1 VKRPPQSKDTP
12 TFSATLDGL
21 RTITLRFDRPGSPPP
36 ASGVTVRDRSGKRVQ
51 VGDIAPSRR
60 SPGAT
65 RAFSVKLASPPNFM
79 RQALEVEIQGIGVQR
94 VRLGRVLDNQQFYDA
109 EARLGATYSQQGTLF
124 GVYAPEAD
132 RVDVV
137 VAKSRSGSPTIRQ
150 PMIRNLRGVWSATL
164 EHDLRDQYYAFVLEG
179 PGLESDQE
187 VTDPCAKCGQ
197 YPGPRA
203 IICDLQDTDPSD
215 FLVTHPVKLATPAD
229 AVIYELNV
237 RDFTISPDSGVA
249 HKGLYKGLAES
260 GTHLPRR
267 PDVSTG
273 LDHLV
278 ELGITH
284 VQLMPV
290 QCFEDDGR
298 YNWGYMTAFFNTPE
312 ARFAT
317 TPDGIARIAEFKQ
330 AVQALHNHGIGV
342 VLDVVFNHT
351 SRHATFDQVAPGYYF
366 RRKPNGELWNGSGCG
381 NEFRTEAPMARKF
394 ILDSLKYW
402 VTEFG
407 IDGFRFDLMGLLD
420 FPTLEIIRD
429 ELRAVHPSILLYG
442 EPWTA
447 GPSGLRPTTG
457 KDTLRGSGVAAFDD
471 HFRDAV
477 KGDTNGDVPGFVQT
491 GDRREAVKLGLRG
504 SIQDWALHPTDA
516 VHYCECHDN
525 LTLWDKIVRT
535 TPKATDAERK
545 RMQRMAA
552 LLLLTSQ
559 GIPFLH
565 SAQEFCRT
573 KLGHH
578 NSYNLGDEVNQIDWS
593 LKKENADTF
602 AYYRDLIAL
611 RRAHPLFRLRTR
623 EEIEQRV
630 HLMIDVP
637 TPRCIAFALDG
648 RGLFGEP
655 FATILIL
662 LNGDRADV
670 RFPLGPGRW
679 LMVADG
685 DRVSH
690 QALSEHWNEVT
701 VPAHTGVILHK

>member
-1 VKRPPQSKDTP
+1 MRKSPRSKDTP
-12 TFSATLDGL
+12 AFSATLDGL
-21 RTITLRFDRPGSPPP
+21 RTITLRFDRPVSSPV
-36 ASGVTVRDRSGKRVQ
+36 AADVTVRDRSGEQVRV
-51 VGDIAPSRR
+51 VGIAPARR
-60 SPGAT
+60 SQGTT
-65 RAFSVKLASPPNFM
+65 RAYSVKLASPPNFL
-79 RQALEVEIQGIGVQR
+79 RQALEVSIRGIGVQR

-109 EARLGATYSQQGTLF
+109 EARLGATYSPQGTLF
-124 GVYAPEAD
+124 GLFAPEAD
-132 RVDVV
+132 QVDVV
-137 VAKSRSGSPTIRQ
+137 VARSASGKASIRRPMSR
-150 PMIRNLRGVWSATL
+150 NARGVWSATL
-164 EHDLRDQYYAFVLEG
+164 EQDLRDQYYAFVLEG
-179 PGLESDQE
+179 PALEPDQE
-187 VTDPCAKCGQ
+187 VTDPCAKCAQ
-197 YPGPRA
+197 YPSPRA
-203 IICDLQDTDPSD
+203 IICDLHDTDPPG
-215 FLVTHPVKLATPAD
+215 FLAKHPVELATPVD

-249 HKGLYKGLAES
+249 HKGLYLGLTEN
-260 GTHLPRR
+260 GTHLPGR

-284 VQLMPV
+284 VQLMPI
-290 QCFEDDGR
+290 QCFEDDGQ
-298 YNWGYMTAFFNTPE
+298 YNWGYMTVFFNTPE

-317 TPDGIARIAEFKQ
+317 TADGTARIAEFKR
-330 AVQALHNHGIGV
+330 AVQALHDRGIGV
-342 VLDVVFNHT
+342 VLDVVLNHT
-351 SRHATFDQVAPGYYF
+351 SRRATFDQTAPGYYY
-366 RRKPNGELWNGSGCG
+366 RRKPGGELWNGSGCG

-402 VTEFG
+402 VTEYG
-407 IDGFRFDLMGLLD
+407 IDGFRFDLLGLMD

-429 ELRAVHPSILLYG
+429 ELRAVYPSILLYG

-447 GPSGLRPTTG
+447 APSGLRSTTN
-457 KDTLRGSGVAAFDD
+457 KEALRGCGVAAFDD
-471 HFRDAV
+471 HFRDAI

-491 GDRREAVKLGLRG
+491 GDRRDAVQLGLRG
-504 SIQDWALHPTDA
+504 SIEDWALHPTDA

-525 LTLWDKIVRT
+525 LTLWDKIART
-535 TPKATDAERK
+535 APNATDAEQK

-559 GIPFLH
+559 GIPFIH
-565 SAQEFCRT
+565 SGQEFCRT
-573 KLGHH
+573 KLGHS
-578 NSYNLGDEVNQIDWS
+578 NSYNLGDEVNQVDWS
-593 LKKENADTF
+593 LKEENADTF
-602 AYYRDLIAL
+602 TYYRDLIAL
-611 RRAHPLFRLRTR
+611 RRAHPVFRLRTR
-623 EEIEQRV
+623 EEVLQRV

-662 LNGDRADV
+662 LNADRTDI

-690 QALSEHWNEVT
+690 QALSEHWNEIT

>member
-1 VKRPPQSKDTP
+1 MKEPAQSKDTL
-12 TFSATLDGL
+12 TFRATLDGL
-21 RTITLRFDRPGSPPP
+21 RTITLRFDRPVSAPP
-36 ASGVTVRDRSGKRVQ
+36 ASRVLVRDRNGNQLRVCG
-51 VGDIAPSRR
+51 VAPARR
-60 SPGAT
+60 TAGST

-79 RQALEVEIQGIGVQR
+79 RQTLEVEIQGIGVQR

-109 EARLGATYSQQGTLF
+109 EARLGATYSPQGSLF
-124 GVYAPEAD
+124 GVFAPEAD
-132 RVDVV
+132 GVEVV
-137 VAKSRSGSPTIRQ
+137 VAKSSSGKPSIRQ
-150 PMIRNLRGVWSATL
+150 PMTRNPRGVWSATL
-164 EHDLRDQYYAFVLEG
+164 ERDLRDHYYAFVLDG
-179 PGLESDQE
+179 PALEADQE
-187 VTDPCAKCGQ
+187 VTDPCAKCAQ
-197 YPGPRA
+197 YPGSRA
-203 IICDLQDTDPSD
+203 IICDFQDTDPPT
-215 FLVTHPVKLATPAD
+215 FRVEHPVQLATPAD
-229 AVIYELNV
+229 AVIYELSV

-249 HKGLYKGLAES
+249 RKGLYLGLAEG
-260 GTHLPRR
+260 GTHLPRHR
-267 PDVSTG
+267 DISTG
-273 LDHLV
+273 LNHLV
-278 ELGITH
+278 DLGITH

-298 YNWGYMTAFFNTPE
+298 YNWGYMTVFFNTLE

-330 AVQALHNHGIGV
+330 AVQALHRHGIGV

-351 SRHATFDQVAPGYYF
+351 SRHATFDRIAPGYYF
-366 RRKPNGELWNGSGCG
+366 RRKPGGELWDGSGCG
-381 NEFRTEAPMARKF
+381 NEVRTEAPMARKF

-420 FPTLEIIRD
+420 FPTLEMIRD
-429 ELRAVHPSILLYG
+429 ELRAVYPSILLYG

-447 GPSGLRPTTG
+447 GPSGLRPITG
-457 KDTLRGSGVAAFDD
+457 KELIRGSGIAAFDD
-471 HFRDAV
+471 HFRDAI

-504 SIQDWALHPTDA
+504 SIEDWALHPTDA

-559 GIPFLH
+559 GIPLIH
-565 SAQEFCRT
+565 SGQEFCRT

-611 RRAHPLFRLRTR
+611 RRAHPVFRLRTR

-637 TPRCIAFALDG
+637 TPHCIALALDG

-662 LNGDRADV
+662 VNGDRKDV

-690 QALSEHWNEVT
+690 QALSEHWNEIT
-701 VPAHTGVILHK
+701 IPPHTGVILHK